1 MISSKI
7 IIILT
12 AMSIISYCDSN
23 KEENNVEYR
32 SYVESHEEWDIKD
45 LSDTYKFFDEIK
57 AAGCDESDI
66 PMSPIKYCE
75 DFYIRGYYNHLSDI
89 LSKVQEKKR
98 YLTTIEWCEKEKSS
112 NESE

>member
-23 KEENNVEYR
+23 KEDEIGFLSYCNVM
-32 SYVESHEEWDIKD
+32 HFG
-45 LSDTYKFFDEIK
+45 DTYKFFDEIK